1 MKNETRDKSNNI
13 SCFLIKFTSYPQ
25 TETAS
30 SSEMCNTYSLEVAQE
45 IYSAE
50 NVETVVI
57 EENKEDF
64 HKIKIQEEGEL
75 LKGLNHGT

>member
-13 SCFLIKFTSYPQ
+13 SCFLIKSYPQ

-64 HKIKIQEEGEL
+64 HKIKIQEEEEL
-75 LKGLNHGT
+75 LKGLKHGT

>member
-1 MKNETRDKSNNI
+1 MRQETSQI
-13 SCFLIKFTSYPQ
+13 IFHVFFIKSYPQ